1 MTQNTTLSA
10 GATTRPP
17 LFPGWLKRFAQF
29 VVAVVIIWLMVV
41 AALAAYIHHYGTVS
55 TAHESDVI
63 VVLGAGLRR
72 DGSAGPALTRRSAQ
86 GAALYRQGIA
96 DTIICTGGLAP
107 SRPRSEAEAC
117 REVLLRYGVPES
129 AILLE
134 ERSRSTE
141 ENAIYTR
148 DIMQDA
154 GFNSAVVVSDSYH
167 MLRSEFLFNQQG
179 VEISL
184 SPVPAGEIRGRM
196 TYFYSIVRE
205 VLAFH
210 WQIFKTV
217 LGLPITHIP

>member
-1 MTQNTTLSA
+1 MTQDTTIPA
-10 GATTRPP
+10 GATMRPP
-17 LFPGWLKRFAQF
+17 LFPRWLKRFAQF
-29 VVAVVIIWLMVV
+29 VVAGVVIWLMIVT
-41 AALAAYIHHYGTVS
+41 ALAVYIHHYGTVS
-55 TAHESDVI
+55 TARESDVI
-63 VVLGAGLRR
+63 VVLGAGLYW

-86 GAALYRQGIA
+86 GAELYRQGIA
-96 DTIICTGGLAP
+96 DTIICTGGVAP
-107 SRPRSEAEAC
+107 SRPRSEAAAC

-154 GFNSAVVVSDSYH
+154 GFTSAVVVSDSYH
-167 MLRSEFLFNQQG
+167 MLRSEYLFNQQG
-179 VEISL
+179 IEISL
-184 SPVPAGEIRGRM
+184 SPVSSDEIRGRM

-217 LGLPITHIP
+217 LGLPVTHIP